1 MDQFTPKEVRI
12 LETVEDIQERREQV
26 LSRYNEFKVETRQK
40 REKLEDSRRFQ
51 YFKRD
56 ADELECEYHNTK
68 PTFIYLKNF
77 T

>member
-26 LSRYNEFKVETRQK
+26 LNRYNDFKVETRQK

-51 YFKRD
+51 YFKRG
-56 ADELECEYHNTK
+56 LY
-68 PTFIYLKNF
+68 TFSTFLPLFKKKTIIDFPY
-77 T
+77 

>member
-26 LSRYNEFKVETRQK
+26 LNRYNEFKVETRQK

-51 YFKRD
+51 YFKRGLCVKSLIFFLLL
-56 ADELECEYHNTK
+56 A
-68 PTFIYLKNF
+68 
-77 T
+77 

>member
-26 LSRYNEFKVETRQK
+26 LNRYNDFKVETRQK

-51 YFKRD
+51 YFKRG
-56 ADELECEYHNTK
+56 LYSIQCFRIECC
-68 PTFIYLKNF
+68 F
-77 T
+77 

>member
-26 LSRYNEFKVETRQK
+26 LNRYNEFKVETRQK

-51 YFKRD
+51 YFKRGW
-56 ADELECEYHNTK
+56 Y
-68 PTFIYLKNF
+68 IYIYGPLPYCF
-77 T
+77 HIGDT